1 LTHIPSDLDSL
12 GWVHAD
18 DRRGELIDLIEARK
32 ADGLI
37 TLWLDDG
44 LSEPVPMPR
53 NYRLEWVGGTAQG
66 PGYEC
71 EVTAALPPL
80 HAQNDHLFPRA
91 VFEWENMLCGT
102 WPEPDIEPSIE
113 LYHEGLKG
121 TPRRV
126 LIRKTDLERLSSE
139 AHSSGRLEPNDGG
152 SNQAECPETQFRKL
166 AEEYKRTAARPS
178 ERGLLKLRTKEN
190 VVLTDLAVKEV
201 AKSLG
206 IHGDPGRSRK
216 HSA

>member
-1 LTHIPSDLDSL
+1 LTHIASDLDSL

-91 VFEWENMLCGT
+91 VFDG
-102 WPEPDIEPSIE
+102 
-113 LYHEGLKG
+113 
-121 TPRRV
+121 
-126 LIRKTDLERLSSE
+126 KTCSA
-139 AHSSGRLEPNDGG
+139 AH
-152 SNQAECPETQFRKL
+152 
-166 AEEYKRTAARPS
+166 
-178 ERGLLKLRTKEN
+178 
-190 VVLTDLAVKEV
+190 
-201 AKSLG
+201 
-206 IHGDPGRSRK
+206 GRSRT
-216 HSA
+216 SNRVSSFTTRD